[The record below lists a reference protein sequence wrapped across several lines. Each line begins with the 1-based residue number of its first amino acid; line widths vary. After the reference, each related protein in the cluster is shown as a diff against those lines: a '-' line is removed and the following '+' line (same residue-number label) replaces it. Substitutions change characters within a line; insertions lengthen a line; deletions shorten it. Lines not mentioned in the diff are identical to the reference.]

1 MTKTIKITSK
11 REFLY
16 NKPVEILNGR
26 YQYLPASR
34 AVKVITAAAL
44 EFNAQN
50 STSAVDVS
58 TKATEDEKAK
68 VKLKGKKQI
77 IEHFLNR
84 LFAETELLY
93 HFDIKC

>member
-1 MTKTIKITSK
+1 MTRTVKITSK

-16 NKPVEILNGR
+16 NTPEEVVRGR
-26 YQYLPASR
+26 YQYLPASK

-50 STSAVDVS
+50 STETVNVS

-68 VKLKGKKQI
+68 VKLKGKKQA

-84 LFAETELLY
+84 LLAETELLY